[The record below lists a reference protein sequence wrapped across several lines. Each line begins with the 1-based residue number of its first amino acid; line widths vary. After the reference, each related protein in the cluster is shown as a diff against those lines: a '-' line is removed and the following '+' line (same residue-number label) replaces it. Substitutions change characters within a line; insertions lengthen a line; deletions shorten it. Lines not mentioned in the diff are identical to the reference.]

1 MRTDLF
7 LYGRV
12 LNREKD
18 GCKEWPVPNASTLSW
33 KGEPLVYMPFVY
45 EHPEYWKKVLDMIL
59 STQNTIAME
68 RKLMMII
75 YEYGN
80 PDADNVLI
88 QLTGDH
94 ELSGLEN
101 EVEEIRKRTS
111 IDFRFIAA
119 KVDDWNYELSPWKAP
134 AVFGNE
140 DFGDGAV
147 RTLEQIL
154 TLCTDKSKAYYIGGY
169 SLAGLFSLWAAYQT
183 DIFSGVAA
191 ASPSVWFPG
200 FIAYMKEHEINSETV
215 YLSLGDREEKTRN
228 PVMSQVGN
236 CIQKGYDWLTKC
248 GINCTLEWNQGNHFR
263 EPDIRIAK
271 AFAWVLTEKERMEQG
286 IIYNPNVSELTDE

>member
-140 DFGDGAV
+140 DFGDGAA

-154 TLCTDKSKAYYIGGY
+154 TLCTDKSKTYYIGGY
-169 SLAGLFSLWAAYQT
+169 SLAGLFSIWTAYQT

-200 FIAYMKEHEINSETV
+200 FIDYMKEHEINSETV

-263 EPDIRIAK
+263 EPDIRTAK